1 MDHKP
6 TETKDVTPVNDTLED
21 LLNNPFSTPTDTLTT
36 SQQAEIDQLQE
47 QQTAAR
53 LIDKLPAERQE
64 QAKQLAAKIDANDA
78 QSVIS
83 YGSAAQAKLSEF
95 SQSMLNHVQAQ
106 DIGPVGD
113 SLTELMYRL
122 QEANPDELRAGEG
135 NIFQRVFGKV
145 KQSIYEV
152 TAKYQKIGA
161 QIDKISVKLDKEKDG
176 LLKDNLMLEQL
187 YQKNKDYFD
196 ALNIYIAAGELKME
210 ELQTT
215 IIPEAM
221 KRAEETGDQMDVQI
235 ANDYTQFLDRLD
247 KRTHDLRLAR
257 QITIQQAPQIRLI
270 QNTNQA
276 LAEKIQAS
284 IATAIPLWKNQVVI
298 ALTLLRQKDAVTAQ
312 RQVSETTNDLLKK
325 NSEMLKISAIET
337 AKENER
343 GIVDIETLQTTQ
355 NDLIETIQE
364 NIAYPKRRKRKTSSC
379 RSRAWTHG
387 RRSETKTV
395 GFNPIDHLSLVT
407 KTNAQQQ
414 FITTVDGRFSYL
426 SSNFSIG
433 VYFSFILLCP

>member
-64 QAKQLAAKIDANDA
+64 QAKQLAVKIDANDA

-364 NIAYPKRRKRKTSSC
+364 TLRIQKEGKEKRRHAEVELGHMEEDLKQK
-379 RSRAWTHG
+379 
-387 RRSETKTV
+387 
-395 GFNPIDHLSLVT
+395 
-407 KTNAQQQ
+407 
-414 FITTVDGRFSYL
+414 
-426 SSNFSIG
+426 
-433 VYFSFILLCP
+433 LLDLTQ

>member
-1 MDHKP
+1 MENNP
-6 TETKDVTPVNDTLED
+6 KDVTPVSDTLDD
-21 LLNNPFSTPTDTLTT
+21 LLNNPFSTPIDSLTAT
-36 SQQAEIDQLQE
+36 QQSEISALQDQQV
-47 QQTAAR
+47 AAR
-53 LIDKLPAERQE
+53 LVDKLPEERQA
-64 QAKQLAAKIDANDA
+64 QARELASKIDVQDTQA
-78 QSVIS
+78 VIT
-83 YGSAAQAKLSEF
+83 YGAAAQTKLGEF

-106 DIGPVGD
+106 DIGPLGD
-113 SLTELMYRL
+113 SLTDLMYRL
-122 QEANPDELRAGEG
+122 NEANPDELRTGEG
-135 NIFQRVFGKV
+135 NIFQKMFGKV
-145 KQSIYEV
+145 KQSIFEI

-161 QIDKISVKLDKEKDG
+161 QIDKIAIKLDKEKNG

-187 YQKNKDYFD
+187 YNKNKDYFD
-196 ALNIYIAAGELKME
+196 ALNIYIAAGELKIE

-221 KRAEETGDQMDVQI
+221 KKAEESGDQMDVQI

-284 IATAIPLWKNQVVI
+284 INTAIPLWKNQVVI

-343 GIVDIETLQTTQ
+343 GIVDIETLQKTQ
-355 NDLIETIQE
+355 NDLVETIQE
-364 NIAYPKRRKRKTSSC
+364 TLRIQKEGKEKRRAAEIELGHMEEDLKNK
-379 RSRAWTHG
+379 
-387 RRSETKTV
+387 
-395 GFNPIDHLSLVT
+395 
-407 KTNAQQQ
+407 
-414 FITTVDGRFSYL
+414 
-426 SSNFSIG
+426 
-433 VYFSFILLCP
+433 LLELTQ

>member
-1 MDHKP
+1 MDEQPK
-6 TETKDVTPVNDTLED
+6 TANPV
-21 LLNNPFSTPTDTLTT
+21 TDTLDELLDNPFATT
-36 SQQAEIDQLQE
+36 EALTTTQQGEISALKE
-47 QQTAAR
+47 QQTAER

-64 QAKQLAAKIDANDA
+64 QAKELAAKIDVTDA
-78 QSVIS
+78 QAVIT
-83 YGSAAQAKLSEF
+83 YGSNAQTKLSEF

-113 SLTELMYRL
+113 SLTDLMYRL
-122 QEANPDELRAGEG
+122 NEANPNELRAGEG
-135 NIFQRVFGKV
+135 NFFQKIMGKV
-145 KQSIYEV
+145 KQSVYEI

-161 QIDKISVKLDKEKDG
+161 QIDKIAVKLDHEKNG
-176 LLKDNLMLEQL
+176 LLKDNMMLDQL

-210 ELQTT
+210 ELQTK

-221 KRAEETGDQMDVQI
+221 KKAEETGDQMDVQI

-284 IATAIPLWKNQVVI
+284 VNTAIPLWKNQVVI

-343 GIVDIETLQTTQ
+343 GIVDIETLQKTQ
-355 NDLIETIQE
+355 NDLVETIQE
-364 NIAYPKRRKRKTSSC
+364 TLRIQQEGKEKRRAAEIELGQMESDLKNK
-379 RSRAWTHG
+379 
-387 RRSETKTV
+387 
-395 GFNPIDHLSLVT
+395 
-407 KTNAQQQ
+407 
-414 FITTVDGRFSYL
+414 
-426 SSNFSIG
+426 
-433 VYFSFILLCP
+433 LLELTQ

>member
-1 MDHKP
+1 MVNNHP
-6 TETKDVTPVNDTLED
+6 SEPKDITPVNDTLED
-21 LLNNPFSTPTDTLTT
+21 LLNNPFSTPTDKLTQT
-36 SQQAEIDQLQE
+36 QQNEINALQE
-47 QQTAAR
+47 QQTATR

-64 QAKQLAAKIDANDA
+64 QAKELAAKIDANDA

-83 YGSAAQAKLSEF
+83 YGSAAQTKLSEF

-161 QIDKISVKLDKEKDG
+161 QIDKISIKLDKEKDG

-210 ELQTT
+210 ELQTK

-221 KRAEETGDQMDVQI
+221 KKAEETGDQMDVQI

-364 NIAYPKRRKRKTSSC
+364 TLRIQQEGKEKRRHAEVELGNMEDDLKQK
-379 RSRAWTHG
+379 
-387 RRSETKTV
+387 
-395 GFNPIDHLSLVT
+395 
-407 KTNAQQQ
+407 
-414 FITTVDGRFSYL
+414 
-426 SSNFSIG
+426 
-433 VYFSFILLCP
+433 LLDLTQ